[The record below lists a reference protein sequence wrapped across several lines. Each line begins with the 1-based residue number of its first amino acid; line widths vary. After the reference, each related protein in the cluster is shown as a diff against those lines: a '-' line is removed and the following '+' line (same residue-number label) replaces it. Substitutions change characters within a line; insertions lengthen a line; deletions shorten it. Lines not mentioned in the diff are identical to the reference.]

1 MKIFGRFI
9 TSYLHMQDFIS
20 CQSKG
25 LTRDE
30 KSQQSLYFFANTP
43 LPWSQRLFLKVFLRE
58 SENDP
63 RSGEEREKNLWLPW
77 PRFSLKINLW
87 DQGDRPLCFVAMA
100 LRFAHVL
107 DVEESKTKRPT
118 QCINL
123 RESINSSGPIYF

>member
-1 MKIFGRFI
+1 MSVQGTGAR
-9 TSYLHMQDFIS
+9 
-20 CQSKG
+20 
-25 LTRDE
+25 RE
-30 KSQQSLYFFANTP
+30 KSAVIIFLRQYALTLVP
-43 LPWSQRLFLKVFLRE
+43 EVILKVFLRE

-77 PRFSLKINLW
+77 PRFSFKINLW